1 MSTAKNKNE
10 EEVDLGSLF
19 TVIGNGFKNFF
30 NFIGSIF
37 KGIFHFLIITL
48 LFFKEHLLKII
59 VAGLL
64 GFIFGAYLDY
74 NKGVIYESKMLVK
87 PNFDSTKQLYANILF
102 YNDLV
107 NQKEY
112 NLLME
117 TFQINQ
123 QEAESLREFSI
134 EALMNENDI
143 IISYDKLAV
152 SVDTLAINDYDFE
165 SFKKAFTNYD
175 YFIHEVKVTST
186 QNKIF
191 KKFDKIILS
200 SVSEND
206 YFRNINNSEK
216 SNLDRSYN
224 LYDKNISQIDTLRK
238 VYENVLLENAK
249 KSTSGTNIN
258 LSAEV
263 NKNVDIELFKIN
275 RNLDSY
281 LTQIS
286 KKKSEKDKIINVIS
300 SFQKVGNISGGI
312 LKSSKF
318 IYFSI
323 GFIAMVFMLLLIK
336 LNAFLDKYTK

>member
-19 TVIGNGFKNFF
+19 VIIGKGFKNFF

-37 KGIFHFLIITL
+37 KGTFHFLIITL

-59 VAGLL
+59 VAGLV

-87 PNFDSTKQLYANILF
+87 PNFDSTKQLYGNILF

-123 QEAESLREFSI
+123 EEAESLREFSI

-143 IISYDKLAV
+143 IISYDELAV

-286 KKKSEKDKIINVIS
+286 EKKSEKDKIINVIS
-300 SFQKVGNISGGI
+300 SFQKVGKISGGI

>member
-74 NKGVIYESKMLVK
+74 NKEVIYESKMLVK
-87 PNFDSTKQLYANILF
+87 PNFNSTKQLYSNILF

-281 LTQIS
+281 LTKIS
-286 KKKSEKDKIINVIS
+286 EEKSEKDKIINVIS

>member
-19 TVIGNGFKNFF
+19 VIIGKGFKNFF
-30 NFIGSIF
+30 NFIASIF
-37 KGIFHFLIITL
+37 KGTFHFLIITL

-87 PNFDSTKQLYANILF
+87 PNFDSTKQLYGNILF

-123 QEAESLREFSI
+123 EEAESLREFSI
-134 EALMNENDI
+134 KALMNENDI
-143 IISYDKLAV
+143 IISYDELAV

>member
-19 TVIGNGFKNFF
+19 TVIGKGFKNFF

-87 PNFDSTKQLYANILF
+87 PNFDSTKQLYGNILF

-123 QEAESLREFSI
+123 EEAESLREFSI
-134 EALMNENDI
+134 KALMNENDI
-143 IISYDKLAV
+143 IISYDELAV

-286 KKKSEKDKIINVIS
+286 EKKSEKDKIINVIS

-323 GFIAMVFMLLLIK
+323 GFIVMVFMLLLIK

>member
-1 MSTAKNKNE
+1 MSTDKNKNE

-19 TVIGNGFKNFF
+19 VIIGKGFNHLF

-48 LFFKEHLLKII
+48 IFFKQHLLKIL

-74 NKGVIYESKMLVK
+74 DKGVIYESKMLVK
-87 PNFDSTKQLYANILF
+87 PNFSSTKQLYSNILF

-112 NLLME
+112 ELLIE

-123 QEAESLREFSI
+123 EEAESLREFSI
-134 EALMNENDI
+134 EALTNENDI
-143 IISYDKLAV
+143 IISYDQLAL
-152 SVDTLAINDYDFE
+152 SVDTLAINDYDFQ

-175 YFIHEVKVTST
+175 YFIHEIKVTST

-191 KKFDKIILS
+191 KKFDEIILS
-200 SVSEND
+200 SILEND
-206 YFRNINNSEK
+206 YFKKVKESENSDLE
-216 SNLDRSYN
+216 RSYN

-238 VYENVLLENAK
+238 VYEKVLLEDAK
-249 KSTSGTNIN
+249 NSSSGTNIN
-258 LSAEV
+258 MSGEI
-263 NKNVDIELFKIN
+263 KNLADIELFKIN

-281 LTQIS
+281 LTKIIEE
-286 KKKSEKDKIINVIS
+286 KSEKDKIINVIS
-300 SFQKVGNISGGI
+300 SFQKVGNVSGGI

-323 GFIAMVFMLLLIK
+323 GFIAMVLFLLLMK
-336 LNAFLDKYTK
+336 LNTFLDKYNK

>member
-1 MSTAKNKNE
+1 MSTDKNKNE

-19 TVIGNGFKNFF
+19 VIIGNGFNNFF

-37 KGIFHFLIITL
+37 KGIFHSLIITL
-48 LFFKEHLLKII
+48 LFFKQHLLKIL

-74 NKGVIYESKMLVK
+74 DKGVIYESKMLVK
-87 PNFDSTKQLYANILF
+87 PNFNSTKQLYGNILF

-112 NLLME
+112 KLLME

-123 QEAESLREFSI
+123 EEAESLRGFSI
-134 EALMNENDI
+134 EPLMNDNNI
-143 IISYDKLAV
+143 IISYDELVV
-152 SVDTLAINDYDFE
+152 SVDTLAIKDYDIE
-165 SFKKAFTNYD
+165 SFKKSFTNYD
-175 YFIHEVKVTST
+175 YFFHEIKVTST

-200 SVSEND
+200 SILEND
-206 YFRNINNSEK
+206 YFRKVKESEN

-238 VYENVLLENAK
+238 VYEKVLLEDAK
-249 KSTSGTNIN
+249 NSSSGTNIN
-258 LSAEV
+258 MSGEINDHA
-263 NKNVDIELFKIN
+263 DIELFKIN

-281 LTQIS
+281 LTRIS
-286 KKKSEKDKIINVIS
+286 EEKSEKDKIINVIS
-300 SFQKVGNISGGI
+300 SFQKVGNVSGGI

-318 IYFSI
+318 ICFSI
-323 GFIAMVFMLLLIK
+323 GFIAMVFILLLVK
-336 LNAFLDKYTK
+336 LNTFLDEYNK

>member
-19 TVIGNGFKNFF
+19 VTIGKGFKNFF

-123 QEAESLREFSI
+123 QEEP
-134 EALMNENDI
+134 N
-143 IISYDKLAV
+143 
-152 SVDTLAINDYDFE
+152 
-165 SFKKAFTNYD
+165 
-175 YFIHEVKVTST
+175 H
-186 QNKIF
+186 
-191 KKFDKIILS
+191 
-200 SVSEND
+200 
-206 YFRNINNSEK
+206 
-216 SNLDRSYN
+216 
-224 LYDKNISQIDTLRK
+224 
-238 VYENVLLENAK
+238 
-249 KSTSGTNIN
+249 
-258 LSAEV
+258 
-263 NKNVDIELFKIN
+263 
-275 RNLDSY
+275 
-281 LTQIS
+281 
-286 KKKSEKDKIINVIS
+286 
-300 SFQKVGNISGGI
+300 
-312 LKSSKF
+312 
-318 IYFSI
+318 
-323 GFIAMVFMLLLIK
+323 
-336 LNAFLDKYTK
+336 

>member
-19 TVIGNGFKNFF
+19 VIIGKGFKNFF
-30 NFIGSIF
+30 NFIASIF
-37 KGIFHFLIITL
+37 KGRFHFLIITL

-59 VAGLL
+59 VAGLV

-87 PNFDSTKQLYANILF
+87 PNFDSTKQLYGNILF

-123 QEAESLREFSI
+123 EEAESLREFSI

-143 IISYDKLAV
+143 IISYDELAV

-286 KKKSEKDKIINVIS
+286 EKKSEKDKIINVIS
-300 SFQKVGNISGGI
+300 SFQKVGNVSGGI